1 MNYIFTKICHIG
13 HQLVIGAYSR
23 YKKIRARFQND
34 FLNPYKYISL
44 YPTDFTLDIL
54 NKQYNSTSSF
64 PKYSAIMPVLN
75 EEQNITETLHSIE
88 HQPLPP
94 DQIII
99 VDAKSTDKTV
109 EKINEYKKHS
119 KLDILV
125 LTSTKR
131 NISHQ
136 RNLAIKH
143 ARNNLLVN
151 MDAGTELDKNYIA
164 NLLGPFT
171 EYKDLDLVGGIQH
184 PKTSHP
190 WSLQF
195 TPKNHFTNKKEP
207 YGNCVA
213 YKKDIFLK
221 TPGYPEYVTYAGEDT
236 CLFYNYKKFSKHWIF
251 NKAAFVIW
259 EHPDT
264 FRKAQEKV
272 MSYMLGNFEIGLWT
286 YFSNGSRFNL
296 PLWIGY
302 FFEPFRRI
310 YPSLFTR
317 QADIE
322 VNKRHIKG
330 LRFILSKQ
338 RITDDHNSKLRD
350 LAIELI
356 GDNYKVFFVDFATTA
371 PHNTKPVFI
380 NLDHSLLELIHHADF
395 NFDNFTKRYGDF
407 SENSVFIVE
416 NKDKDIATSLRGV
429 VGDVAISYI

>member
-1 MNYIFTKICHIG
+1 MNLLTKICHIG
-13 HQLVIGAYSR
+13 HQLVIYSYIK
-23 YKKIRARFQND
+23 YKQLRSYIYNNS
-34 FLNPYKYISL
+34 LNPYKYISL
-44 YPTDFTLDIL
+44 HPSDFKLDVL
-54 NKQYNSTSSF
+54 DKEYNNICP

-75 EEQNITETLHSIE
+75 EEKSITSTLNSIE
-88 HQPLPP
+88 NQLFPP
-94 DQIII
+94 DQVII
-99 VDAKSTDKTV
+99 VDAQSTDQTV
-109 EKINEYKKHS
+109 DKINEYKKHS

-125 LTSTKR
+125 LTATKR

-136 RNLAIKH
+136 RNIAIQH

-151 MDAGTELDKNYIA
+151 MDAGTEITQNYIS

-184 PKTSHP
+184 PQKSYP

-236 CLFYNYKKFSKHWIF
+236 CLFYHYKKFSKHWVF
-251 NKAAFVIW
+251 NKAAYITW

-272 MSYMLGNFEIGLWT
+272 MSYMIGNFEIGLWT

-310 YPSLFTR
+310 YPTLFAR
-317 QADIE
+317 QADVEI
-322 VNKRHIKG
+322 NKRHIKG
-330 LRFILSKQ
+330 LRFILSKE
-338 RITDDHNSKLRD
+338 RITDNTKLQKI
-350 LAIELI
+350 AQELVQ
-356 GDNYKVFFVDFATTA
+356 DNYKVFFVDFATTI
-371 PHNTKPVFI
+371 PQNTKPVFI
-380 NLDHSLLELIHHADF
+380 DIDHSLLELIHHNSF
-395 NFDNFTKRYGDF
+395 NFEDYKKRYRDF
-407 SENSVFIVE
+407 IENSVFIVI
-416 NKDKDIATSLRGV
+416 DKNHEKITNI
-429 VGDVAISYI
+429 ISQLHKIKVEYI